1 MSGCD
6 SDEESSAA
14 SLAQSD
20 QSKEYPPELSTEPKP
35 SKFSEALK
43 MTDCDSDEESS
54 AASLAR
60 SDQSKEYPP
69 ELSAAGRSDQ
79 TTSNRLQMQGTLNVF
94 ESEALAFLNKALKTH
109 QKVLSGKHK
118 RLFEKD
124 EQEDEAGE
132 KLLECDSETSEAAL
146 RVILYI
152 LETINHD
159 EHPRILQR
167 SHSFYETVG
176 EYQHK
181 LKSSLK
187 RKHGWLLEVI
197 NAEQQPVPLKKI
209 YAKLCLIEGDSGE
222 VNNEH
227 EVRQIEDSF
236 NKQRS
241 SETLIKCE
249 DVFKPLPNQ
258 RQPIRTVLTKGIAGI
273 GKTVLSQKFILDWS
287 DDKANQDIQ
296 LLFALPFRELNL
308 FRNQKVSLMELLH
321 EFCPGLKESGIKDV
335 TVYRVLFI
343 LDGLDECRLQLDF
356 KDRCCDATQ
365 SASIDV
371 LLTSLIAGH
380 LLPKASVWI
389 TTRPA
394 AAGLIPPEYIDRV
407 TEIRGFN
414 NLQKEEYFHK
424 KIGDE
429 DLAKR
434 VIANIRSARSLY
446 IMCHVPLFCWI
457 SSIVLGKMFAKAGA
471 GKMPKTLTQ
480 MYIHFLAHQTT
491 QMFVKYSKEQQLD
504 SEGNN
509 EMILAL
515 GKLAYEQLEKGNLI
529 FYEDDLRECD
539 IDVKDAS
546 VYSGVFTQVFR
557 EESFMQQKVFCFVH
571 LSVQEFLAALYVHV
585 MYKVHGVNLM
595 KETKTTSK
603 TKLVSKLHKA
613 AVDRALQSDN
623 GHLDL
628 FLRFLLG
635 LSLESNQSLLRD
647 LKILVEPSDDQ
658 SHEEII
664 KYIKEKIHDQSLHPE
679 KYINL
684 FHCLNELNDVS
695 LVDDI
700 QNCLDSDRDSMID
713 ESSPAARW
721 AALVFVLLTSPEK
734 SEEIQLKKYSGTEE
748 GLKRLLPV
756 IKASTS
762 AKLNDCNLT
771 SNSCQLLSST
781 LSSASSQLC
790 ELDLTDNSIQD
801 SGVKFLC
808 SQLQS
813 QQFRL
818 KTLSLIRC
826 GLTWKCCQS
835 LASVLSFNS
844 SRLRNL
850 NLSHNDIE
858 NSGVELLCG
867 GLGNKSCK
875 LETLRLVFCS
885 ITQEGCDFL
894 ASAVKSNP
902 SHLSKLDLSYNHLGK
917 SGEEILSQTLQEARC
932 EFIKL
937 RVNQNAEHWFKPG
950 LKQYS
955 CDLTLDLNTIHK
967 LLEFSEEKQTVSWS
981 SKEQSYPDHPDRFDY
996 WTIVLFQQ
1004 GLTSRC
1010 YWEVEWTGKWAGIGV
1025 TYRSIGRKGPGND
1038 SVMGYNK
1045 LSWCVHCSDHGYRAY
1060 HDFKSVVLP
1069 VPLAGSRR
1077 VAVYL
1082 DWEGGVLSFYRVSS
1096 GGSLAHLHTFQA
1108 KFTDPLY
1115 PAFKVWG
1122 KGSSLR
1128 LCQLRKKAAN
1138 N

>member
-1 MSGCD
+1 MRDCDSDEESSAASLAQSHRSKEYPPEFSTERKPSKLSEALKMRDCD

-20 QSKEYPPELSTEPKP
+20 RSKEYPPEFST
-35 SKFSEALK
+35 
-43 MTDCDSDEESS
+43 
-54 AASLAR
+54 
-60 SDQSKEYPP
+60 
-69 ELSAAGRSDQ
+69 ELSAAGRSGQ
-79 TTSNRLQMQGTLNVF
+79 TSSSRLQMPGTLNVF

-109 QKVLSGKHK
+109 KKVLSAKYKG
-118 RLFEKD
+118 LFEKD

-132 KLLECDSETSEAAL
+132 KLLQCDSETSEAAL
-146 RVILYI
+146 RVIRHI

-159 EHPRILQR
+159 EHPRILQQ
-167 SHSFYETVG
+167 SHYETV
-176 EYQHK
+176 EKYQRK
-181 LKSSLK
+181 LRSALK
-187 RKHGWLLEVI
+187 RKHGCLLEVI

-209 YAKLCLIEGDSGE
+209 YTKLYLIEGDSGE

-241 SETLIKCE
+241 SETLIECE

-287 DDKANQDIQ
+287 DDKTNQDIQ
-296 LLFALPFRELNL
+296 LLFSLPFRELNL
-308 FRNQKVSLMELLH
+308 FRNQKVSLMALLY

-335 TVYRVLFI
+335 TAYRVLFI
-343 LDGLDECRLQLDF
+343 LDGLDECRFQLDF
-356 KDRCCDATQ
+356 KDRCSDAAQ
-365 SASIDV
+365 SASVDV

-380 LLPKASVWI
+380 LLPKANVWI

-394 AAGLIPPEYIDRV
+394 AASLIPTEYINRV

-414 NLQKEEYFHK
+414 NLQKEQYFHK
-424 KIGDE
+424 KLEDE

-434 VIANIRSARSLY
+434 VLANIRSARSLY

-457 SSIVLGKMFAKAGA
+457 SSIVLGKMCAKAGA

-491 QMFVKYSKEQQLD
+491 QMFVKYSEEQQLD
-504 SEGNN
+504 SEGND
-509 EMILAL
+509 MILAL
-515 GKLAYEQLEKGNLI
+515 GKLAYQQLEKGNLI

-539 IDVKDAS
+539 IDVKEAS

-557 EESFMQQKVFCFVH
+557 EESFMQRKVFCFVH

-585 MYKVHGVNLM
+585 VYKVHNLNLM
-595 KETKTTSK
+595 KKTEKTSQ
-603 TKLVSKLHKA
+603 TKLVSELHKA

-623 GHLDL
+623 GHLNL

-635 LSLESNQSLLRD
+635 LSLESNQGLLRD
-647 LKILVEPSDDQ
+647 LKIQVEPSNDQ
-658 SHEEII
+658 SQEETI
-664 KYIKEKIHDQSLHPE
+664 KYIKEKIQDESLPPV
-679 KYINL
+679 KCINL

-700 QNCLDSDRDSMID
+700 QNCLDSDRDSVMD
-713 ESSPAARW
+713 KCSSAANW
-721 AALVFVLLTSPEK
+721 AALVFVLLTSPER
-734 SEEIQLKKYSGTEE
+734 SEEIQLKKYSRTEE
-748 GLKRLLPV
+748 GLKRLLPA

-771 SNSCQLLSST
+771 SNACQMLFSA

-790 ELDLTDNSIQD
+790 ELDLTDNNIQD
-801 SGVKFLC
+801 SGVEFLC
-808 SQLQS
+808 SRLQS

-826 GLTWKCCQS
+826 GLTGKCCQS

-844 SRLRNL
+844 SQLRNL

-858 NSGVELLCG
+858 DSGVQLLCL

-875 LETLRLVFCS
+875 LETLRLAFCS
-885 ITQEGCDFL
+885 ITQEGCVFL

-902 SHLSKLDLSYNHLGK
+902 SHLSELDLSNNHLGK
-917 SGEEILSQTLQEARC
+917 SGEEMLSQALQEARC

-937 RVNQNAEHWFKPG
+937 GVKQNAEHWFKPG
-950 LKQYS
+950 LRQYS
-955 CDLTLDLNTIHK
+955 RELTLDLNTTQK
-967 LLEFSEEKQTVSWS
+967 YLVVSEDKQTVSWS
-981 SKEQSYPDHPDRFDY
+981 SKEQSYPDNPDRFDY

-1010 YWEVEWTGKWAGIGV
+1010 YWEVEWTGQWAGIGV
-1025 TYRSIGRKGPGND
+1025 TYKSIGRKGPDNEC
-1038 SVMGYNK
+1038 VLGYNK

-1060 HDFKSVVLP
+1060 HDFESIVLP
-1069 VPLAGSRR
+1069 VPLARSRR

-1096 GGSLAHLHTFQA
+1096 GGSLVHLHTFHA
-1108 KFTDPLY
+1108 KFTEPLF

-1122 KGSSLR
+1122 EGSSLR
-1128 LCQLRKKAAN
+1128 LCQVGKSN
-1138 N
+1138 GE